1 MEIIETKTQLNLCLF
16 TWYQLFSDPQFIAG
30 VRGELRSIHIV
41 FKPDPV

>member
-1 MEIIETKTQLNLCLF
+1 MEIIETKNLCLF

-30 VRGELRSIHIV
+30 VRGELRSILESIV